1 MIQLV
6 SWDAQISKVH
16 SNFSWLVLTYISN
29 IDKLHLDL
37 FYLHSTF
44 AHWWVTDRIEIDL
57 TFQRDGKPVHEVTAE
72 NHTSSDSRH
81 ILGELT
87 KSN

>member
-6 SWDAQISKVH
+6 SRDAQISKVH

-29 IDKLHLDL
+29 IDKLNLDL

-57 TFQRDGKPVHEVTAE
+57 TFQRWQTGA
-72 NHTSSDSRH
+72 
-81 ILGELT
+81 
-87 KSN
+87 

>member
-1 MIQLV
+1 M
-6 SWDAQISKVH
+6 
-16 SNFSWLVLTYISN
+16 
-29 IDKLHLDL
+29 
-37 FYLHSTF
+37 
-44 AHWWVTDRIEIDL
+44 TDRIEIDL

-87 KSN
+87 KSNFVSMKL